1 MYKELV
7 EYLVKCLVEAKEEV
21 SVEEVMVEDRLV
33 LKLKVATA
41 DMGRV
46 IGKQGRI
53 IKSIREI
60 VRAYSAKQN
69 EKVSLDIVEE

>member
-7 EYLVKCLVEAKEEV
+7 EYLVKCLVEVKEEV

-33 LKLKVATA
+33 LKLKVATT

>member
-7 EYLVKCLVEAKEEV
+7 EYLVKCLVEVKDEV
-21 SVEEVMVEDRLV
+21 SIEEVMVEDRLV
-33 LKLKVATA
+33 LKLKVATS

-53 IKSIREI
+53 IRSIREL
-60 VRAYSAKQN
+60 VRAYSTKQG

>member
-21 SVEEVMVEDRLV
+21 SVTEVMVEDRLV

-53 IKSIREI
+53 IRSIREL

>member
-7 EYLVKCLVEAKEEV
+7 EYLVKCLVEVKEEV
-21 SVEEVMVEDRLV
+21 SVEEIMIEDKLV
-33 LKLKVATA
+33 LKLKVATS

-53 IKSIREI
+53 IKSIREL
-60 VRAYSAKQN
+60 VRAYSSKQN
-69 EKVSLDIVEE
+69 ERVSLEIVEE

>member
-1 MYKELV
+1 MYKDLV
-7 EYLVKCLVEAKEEV
+7 EYLVKCLVEEKEAV

-33 LKLKVATA
+33 LKLKVATT

-53 IKSIREI
+53 IKSIREL

>member
-7 EYLVKCLVEAKEEV
+7 EYLVKCLVEVKEEV
-21 SVEEVMVEDRLV
+21 SVTEVMVDDRLV
-33 LKLKVATA
+33 LKLKVATS
-41 DMGRV
+41 DMGRI

-53 IKSIREI
+53 IRSIREL
-60 VRAYSAKQN
+60 VRAYSTKQN

>member
-41 DMGRV
+41 DMGRI